1 MKTCLWPRRYLTR
14 VFIYSTLIS
23 SLVTIKMKFS
33 LSIASSLHSLGIL
46 ALEISD
52 NFNFAF
58 FLFASLPHRLFSP
71 RWLKPLQK
79 SWRSRGIPIAIF
91 LDDGLGGGADH
102 ISAKLNSFP
111 NEDKSLWE
119 PVQIIAW
126 LGVIL
131 NTIDG
136 SIKTTDDRIVKL
148 TTDLGT
154 LSRVGTPRKIE

>member
-1 MKTCLWPRRYLTR
+1 MLSSTSTTSSVKTCLWPRRYLTR
-14 VFIYSTLIS
+14 VFIYSNSIS
-23 SLVTIKMKFS
+23 NLVTIKMKFS

-52 NFNFAF
+52 TFNFAF

-102 ISAKLNSFP
+102 ISAKLILVFLTRISPCGSPFRL
-111 NEDKSLWE
+111 SL
-119 PVQIIAW
+119 
-126 LGVIL
+126 G
-131 NTIDG
+131 
-136 SIKTTDDRIVKL
+136 
-148 TTDLGT
+148 
-154 LSRVGTPRKIE
+154 